1 MKQTFPLIGAGLT
14 ATAYAVALATKRGHQ
29 FRRDY
34 TWLSVVVGVA
44 ATVAWLAL
52 ADKRAAHKA
61 LEMFVVTGTP
71 IVILC
76 VAEDMAKSAALTE
89 QLRKR

>member
-1 MKQTFPLIGAGLT
+1 MKHAFAAAGAGIT

-34 TWLSVVVGVA
+34 TWLSVIVGVS
-44 ATVAWLAL
+44 ATLAWLAL
-52 ADKRAAHKA
+52 ADKRAAHRA
-61 LEMFVVTGTP
+61 LEMFAITGTP

-76 VAEDMAKSAALTE
+76 VAEDMAKAAALTE
-89 QLRKR
+89 HLQKR